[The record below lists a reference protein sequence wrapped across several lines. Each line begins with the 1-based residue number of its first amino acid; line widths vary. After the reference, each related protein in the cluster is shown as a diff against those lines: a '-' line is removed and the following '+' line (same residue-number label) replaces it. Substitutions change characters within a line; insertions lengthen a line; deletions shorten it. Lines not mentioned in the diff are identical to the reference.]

1 MGSWA
6 EQTAYSMCN
15 SQISCFSP
23 CKLLRGKEEAVSLQS
38 HLHLSLSSCFLQ
50 GKSACCVLHRQS
62 LACRIP
68 GCTFPGK
75 SHQCRCCCPE
85 GEVITPFPPH
95 MALSCAIVVGPSLSH
110 VRPFATP
117 WTAAHQASLSFT
129 ISRSLLKVMSIE
141 SPMPSNHLI
150 LCRPLLLPS
159 IFPSIR
165 VLFNELALPIRW
177 QNIGA
182 SASTSELP
190 MHIQGW
196 FPLGLTGLISWLSKG
211 LSRIFSSTTVRKH
224 QFFSTHPSLWYNSYI
239 CTLSELSRCWA
250 VFCRKK
256 KRSPSTC
263 QHLCPYSCCFLTYH
277 IPCSSWPVEIPQPYT
292 SRALLPGVRRG

>member
-1 MGSWA
+1 
-6 EQTAYSMCN
+6 MCN

-129 ISRSLLKVMSIE
+129 ICQSLLKVMSIE
-141 SPMPSNHLI
+141 SMILSSHL
-150 LCRPLLLPS
+150 CCSLLLLSS
-159 IFPSIR
+159 IFPSIT
-165 VLFNELALPIRW
+165 VLSNELALCIKWPKYW
-177 QNIGA
+177 N
-182 SASTSELP
+182 
-190 MHIQGW
+190 
-196 FPLGLTGLISWLSKG
+196 
-211 LSRIFSSTTVRKH
+211 FSFGIT
-224 QFFSTHPSLWYNSYI
+224 PSN
-239 CTLSELSRCWA
+239 E
-250 VFCRKK
+250 
-256 KRSPSTC
+256 
-263 QHLCPYSCCFLTYH
+263 YS
-277 IPCSSWPVEIPQPYT
+277 
-292 SRALLPGVRRG
+292 